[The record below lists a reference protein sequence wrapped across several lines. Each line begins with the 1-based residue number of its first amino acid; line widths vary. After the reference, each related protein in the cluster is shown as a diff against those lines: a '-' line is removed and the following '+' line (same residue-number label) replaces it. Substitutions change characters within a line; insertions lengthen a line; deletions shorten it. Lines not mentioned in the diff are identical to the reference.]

1 MFDSIKY
8 DRLEITEAALKKI
21 IIFLSIPLLASCAT
35 LDPVEPET
43 PIGQMSTYELQN
55 EYLDVEH
62 IINELEQ
69 KINERKFSQS
79 TVINSNFT
87 GNSAILLVIALNSL
101 NSLNAYSMTT
111 KLENYR
117 SRLSEITT
125 ELSKRGMYGP

>member
-1 MFDSIKY
+1 M
-8 DRLEITEAALKKI
+8 KKI
-21 IIFLSIPLLASCAT
+21 IIFLSIQLLASCAT
-35 LDPVEPET
+35 LDPVAPET

-62 IINELEQ
+62 KINELEQ